1 MACCTSLPYFVT
13 SDRELYAVNSESDE
27 LFMYDSE
34 DDDEHVLR
42 KCWMLLTDP
51 QTVSD
56 AEDRT
61 VSLSTALCS
70 RDTGR
75 ETDTCPLLN
84 DCMWSAGM
92 LPPDLKP
99 ATPTTRPSRDCVSVT
114 AAEDVD
120 VDSAVVST
128 AVDPSLISPCPHVS
142 HQQPQPLTVMSSPG
156 ARHVTSFT
164 DTGMQTRAFLMILA
178 CIEPRILEM
187 YSMRLQ
193 EPAGCN
199 SGGGGGLPR
208 V

>member
-1 MACCTSLPYFVT
+1 MACCASLPYFVT

-34 DDDEHVLR
+34 EDDEHVSR
-42 KCWMLLTDP
+42 KCLSLTLLTDT
-51 QTVSD
+51 QTLSY

-70 RDTGR
+70 RDISR

-99 ATPTTRPSRDCVSVT
+99 ATPPTRTSRDCLSVT
-114 AAEDVD
+114 AAEDAD

-128 AVDPSLISPCPHVS
+128 AVDPCIISPCPHVS
-142 HQQPQPLTVMSSPG
+142 HQLQPTTVTSSPG
-156 ARHVTSFT
+156 ARHVTSCT
-164 DTGMQTRAFLMILA
+164 DTGTNKAQALFLHGVCMLRE
-178 CIEPRILEM
+178 CIYGECANEQHVRRSLT
-187 YSMRLQ
+187 L
-193 EPAGCN
+193 
-199 SGGGGGLPR
+199 
-208 V
+208 